1 MTVTFIPFF
10 LLRLYDTTDCAGD
23 APLCFKAMA
32 YGGSVGTVQNT
43 ASTARRA
50 EFQQIAA
57 RTLDAAL
64 SEREPEAFV
73 HLLKE
78 VVKARGGFT
87 AVGRTTG
94 LNRTALYRTLS
105 ADGDPRLNT
114 LIVLL
119 PVVGLRLAVE
129 PLDKSDSG

>member
-1 MTVTFIPFF
+1 M
-10 LLRLYDTTDCAGD
+10 LQ
-23 APLCFKAMA
+23 AMA
-32 YGGSVGTVQNT
+32 YGSSVKT
-43 ASTARRA
+43 AQSSASMARRA

-64 SEREPEAFV
+64 SEHALEVFAQS
-73 HLLKE
+73 LKE
-78 VVKARGGFT
+78 VVRARGGFT
-87 AVGRTTG
+87 AVARKTG

-114 LIVLL
+114 LIVLP

>member
-1 MTVTFIPFF
+1 M
-10 LLRLYDTTDCAGD
+10 RLYDTTDCAGD
-23 APLCFKAMA
+23 APYASKQWHTGVQWERFKI
-32 YGGSVGTVQNT
+32 QP
-43 ASTARRA
+43 ARLGA

-64 SEREPEAFV
+64 SERELEAFV
-73 HLLKE
+73 HSLKE

-87 AVGRTTG
+87 AVTRKTG

-119 PVVGLRLAVE
+119 PAVAYG
-129 PLDKSDSG
+129 SR

>member
-1 MTVTFIPFF
+1 MLQAT
-10 LLRLYDTTDCAGD
+10 
-23 APLCFKAMA
+23 A

-64 SEREPEAFV
+64 SERELEAFV
-73 HLLKE
+73 QLLKE
-78 VVKARGGFT
+78 VVKARGGFS
-87 AVGRTTG
+87 AVARKTG

-105 ADGDPRLNT
+105 VGGNPRLNT